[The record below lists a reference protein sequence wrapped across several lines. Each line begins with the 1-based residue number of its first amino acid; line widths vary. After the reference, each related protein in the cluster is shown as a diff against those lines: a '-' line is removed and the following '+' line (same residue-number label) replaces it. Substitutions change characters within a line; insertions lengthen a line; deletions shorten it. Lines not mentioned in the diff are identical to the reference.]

1 MKDLARTL
9 MVLSALAASPAL
21 AQTMEVSPN
30 GARASVAGPAE
41 TFTGVVTVTPLF
53 AANEFSNANAHLVQ
67 FTPGARSAWH
77 THPAGQTLVVTEGMG
92 WVQQEGGEKIE
103 IRPGDVIRTPP
114 GAKHWHGATAGSA
127 VSHIA
132 ITPVADGSA
141 VTWLEKV
148 TDQQYAD

>member
-1 MKDLARTL
+1 
-9 MVLSALAASPAL
+9 MVLPALAASPAL
-21 AQTMEVSPN
+21 AQTMEVSSN

-53 AANEFSNANAHLVQ
+53 AANEFSNASGQLVQ

-77 THPAGQTLVVTEGMG
+77 THPAGQTLIVTEGMG

-114 GAKHWHGATAGSA
+114 GVKHWHGATAAVQSVTLPSRQSLTAPPSRGSKK
-127 VSHIA
+127 SLTSNMPIS
-132 ITPVADGSA
+132 TR
-141 VTWLEKV
+141 
-148 TDQQYAD
+148 

>member
-1 MKDLARTL
+1 MKDLVRTL

-53 AANEFSNANAHLVQ
+53 AANEFSNASADLVQ

-103 IRPGDVIRTPP
+103 IRPGDVIQDPARGKTL
-114 GAKHWHGATAGSA
+114 ARRNCRQCSQ
-127 VSHIA
+127 SHCHHA
-132 ITPVADGSA
+132 SRR
-141 VTWLEKV
+141 WLSRHMARKSH
-148 TDQQYAD
+148 